1 MQAEREL
8 TTGLLSKDAGFR
20 LVVSGPVGGKEI
32 DQLIRK
38 LELDKE
44 IFVKQERG
52 QKDEVGTRRR
62 NILTSALAA
71 GFALAL
77 SLAALA
83 FWQLGIVV
91 EQRGIAQQN
100 EVQAKLEHD
109 RARQSEAQARQ
120 EHDRAQQ
127 SEAQARQELDRATTT
142 AQSLVFGIA
151 RVLRDIP
158 GMSALSVRKILGN
171 AKATFEQFT
180 TSAPADLSLQ
190 HGHALM
196 LMEFGETY
204 HRVGDLNAAR
214 REYRDSLAIAERFA
228 VADLIGSLA
237 YDFVLAYD
245 FAAALETADKA
256 ITLQPDLIFVYGNRA
271 HALMFLDR
279 VDEARTLYLRYRGKS
294 VTDDQ
299 SWEISVLLDFAE
311 LREAGL
317 SRPLMD
323 EIESKYRTGG

>member
-120 EHDRAQQ
+120 E
-127 SEAQARQELDRATTT
+127 LDRATTT

-180 TSAPADLSLQ
+180 ASAPADLSLQ
-190 HGHALM
+190 QGHALM

-299 SWEISVLLDFAE
+299 SWEISVLRDFAE

-323 EIESKYRTGG
+323 EIESKFRTGG